1 MGVTRGKGLNGLGR
15 GRSEDN
21 NHSEQERRA
30 SHVRE
35 EEEIDNF
42 QPTVLLFPPWPV
54 GERAVLVLPYSL
66 YILLTSF
73 FLREEEF
80 HKYSKHRAITKPHLI
95 RGWSF

>member
-1 MGVTRGKGLNGLGR
+1 MTRGKGLAGLGR

-21 NHSEQERRA
+21 NHGEQERRA

-42 QPTVLLFPPWPV
+42 QPTLLLFPLWPV
-54 GERAVLVLPYSL
+54 GKRALLLLPYCL

-80 HKYSKHRAITKPHLI
+80 RKYSKYRAITKPH
-95 RGWSF
+95 